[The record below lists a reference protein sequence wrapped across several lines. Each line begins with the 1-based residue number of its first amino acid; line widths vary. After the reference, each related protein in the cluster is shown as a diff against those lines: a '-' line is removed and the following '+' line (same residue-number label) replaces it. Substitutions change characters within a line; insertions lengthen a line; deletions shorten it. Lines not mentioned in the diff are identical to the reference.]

1 VFPTDKVQLRR
12 LLLKQ
17 RQAMS
22 VAEWREK
29 SIRLCQH
36 LERSPFFTSAKTVLA
51 YFSFRQEPD
60 LSSLFTNQR
69 QWGFPRCVD
78 TSLVWHS
85 WKFDQPQ
92 PLQKN
97 AYGILEPLPSAPILL
112 PEMVDLIVVPAV
124 ACDERGYRLGYGG
137 GYYDRLLGSPQ
148 WAAKPTVGVIFDE
161 AFFPQLPTNLWDKQ
175 LSGVCTEFGFKILHQ
190 GREKGEKI

>member
-1 VFPTDKVQLRR
+1 MLPTNKAELRR

-22 VAEWREK
+22 VAQWREK
-29 SIRLCQH
+29 STRLCQH
-36 LERSPFFTSAKTVLA
+36 LERSPIFTSAKTVLA

-60 LSSLFTNQR
+60 LSPLFTSER

-78 TSLVWHS
+78 ASLVWHG
-85 WKFDQPQ
+85 WDFNQ

-137 GYYDRLLGSPQ
+137 GYYDRLLSSPL
-148 WAAKPTVGVIFDE
+148 WVDKPTVGVIFDD
-161 AFFPQLPTNLWDKQ
+161 AFLPQLLTNIWDKQ
-175 LSGVCTEFGFKILHQ
+175 LANVCTEFGFKILHKERFTEK
-190 GREKGEKI
+190 REI

>member
-1 VFPTDKVQLRR
+1 MLSTNKAELRR

-17 RQAMS
+17 RQTMS
-22 VAEWREK
+22 RQEWREK
-29 SIRLCQH
+29 NTRLCQH
-36 LERSPFFTSAKTVLA
+36 LERSPFFTCAKTVLA

-60 LSSLFTNQR
+60 LSALFTNER
-69 QWGFPRCVD
+69 RWGFSRCVS
-78 TSLVWHS
+78 TSLLWHS
-85 WKFDQPQ
+85 WEFDQ

-137 GYYDRLLGSPQ
+137 GYYDRLLTSPQ
-148 WAAKPTVGVIFDE
+148 WAAKPTVGVIFDQ
-161 AFFPQLPTNLWDKQ
+161 AFLPQLPTNLWDKQ
-175 LSGVCTEFGFKILHQ
+175 LSGVCTELGFKILHQ
-190 GREKGEKI
+190 GRERGKG